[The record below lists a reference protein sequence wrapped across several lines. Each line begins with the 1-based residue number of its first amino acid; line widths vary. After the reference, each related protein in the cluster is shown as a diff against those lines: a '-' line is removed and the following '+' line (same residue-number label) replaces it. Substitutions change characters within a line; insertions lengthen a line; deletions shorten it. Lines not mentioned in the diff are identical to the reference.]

1 MRIVIANIVAIYRRE
16 LQSYFKSPLA
26 YIVAGVFWFLLG
38 SLFINIL
45 LQVQQQAA
53 SIEIQR
59 QITAINE
66 VFDAPAWILD
76 FFFSSTASIVMGILP
91 LLSMNLYAEERKR
104 GTLELLATS
113 PVTNWCVAIGKLGAV
128 WTLFTSLL
136 LPVIALQG
144 VTLSMAKPAI
154 SYGVFWSGHLGLL
167 AIAGA
172 VLSLGLFIS
181 SLTDEAILSAILT
194 YALVLFLFL
203 IDAFAVNIP
212 GVFGEFLT
220 HLSLLKHFTTM
231 SQGVLS
237 LNSLVLFGSYVI
249 LGIFLTAQSI
259 DLVRFKQ

>member
-1 MRIVIANIVAIYRRE
+1 MRLIAANITAIYRRE

-45 LQVQQQAA
+45 LRVSQQAA
-53 SIEIQR
+53 SLEVQR
-59 QITAINE
+59 QLSAINE

-76 FFFSSTASIVMGILP
+76 YFFSATASIVMGILP

-113 PVTNWCVAIGKLGAV
+113 PVTNWSVAIGKLGAV
-128 WTLFTSLL
+128 WTLFLSLL
-136 LPVIALQG
+136 LPIIVLQA
-144 VTLSMAKPAI
+144 VTLSLAKPAI
-154 SYGVFWSGHLGLL
+154 SFGVFWAGYGGIL
-167 AIAGA
+167 AIAA
-172 VLSLGLFIS
+172 AILSLGLFIS
-181 SLTDEAILSAILT
+181 SLTDDAILAAILT

-212 GVFGEFLT
+212 GTLGEILT
-220 HLSLLKHFTTM
+220 HLSLLKHFTTL
-231 SQGVLS
+231 SQGVIS
-237 LNSLVLFGSYVI
+237 INSLVLFGSYI
-249 LGIFLTAQSI
+249 LLGIFLTAQSI

>member
-1 MRIVIANIVAIYRRE
+1 MRMIAANILAIYRRE

-38 SLFINIL
+38 SLFISIL
-45 LQVQQQAA
+45 LRVSQQVA

-66 VFDAPAWILD
+66 TIDAPGWILE

-113 PVTNWCVAIGKLGAV
+113 PVTNWCVAVGKLGAV
-128 WTLFTSLL
+128 STLFISLL
-136 LPVIALQG
+136 VPVMAIEA
-144 VTLSMAKPAI
+144 VTLSLSKPAI
-154 SYGVFWSGHLGLL
+154 AFGVFWSGHLGLILMATAIL
-167 AIAGA
+167 AI
-172 VLSLGLFIS
+172 GLFIS
-181 SLTDEAILSAILT
+181 SLTDDAILAAILT

-203 IDAFAVNIP
+203 IDFFATNIP
-212 GVFGEFLT
+212 GIFGEMLT

-231 SQGVLS
+231 SQGVVS
-237 LNSLVLFGSYVI
+237 AGSLVLFGSYI
-249 LGIFLTAQSI
+249 LLGIFLTAQSI
-259 DLVRFKQ
+259 DLVRFQQ

>member
-1 MRIVIANIVAIYRRE
+1 MRMLFANVVAIYQRE

-45 LQVQQQAA
+45 LRVSQQVA
-53 SIEIQR
+53 SLDLQR
-59 QITAINE
+59 QFPII
-66 VFDAPAWILD
+66 DAPALILD
-76 FFFSSTASIVMGILP
+76 YFFSATASIVMGILP

-113 PVTNWCVAIGKLGAV
+113 PVTNWCVALGKLGAV
-128 WTLFTSLL
+128 WTLFVSLL
-136 LPVIALQG
+136 VPIIAIQG
-144 VTLSMAKPAI
+144 VTLSMAKPEI
-154 SYGVFWSGHLGLL
+154 SFGVFWVGYFGLL
-167 AIAGA
+167 CIAFA

-181 SLTDEAILSAILT
+181 SLTDDAILAAILT
-194 YALVLFLFL
+194 YALVLLLFL
-203 IDAFAVNIP
+203 VDAFAVNIP
-212 GVFGEFLT
+212 GVLGEMLA

-231 SQGVLS
+231 SQGVIS
-237 LNSLVLFGSYVI
+237 INSLALFASYGV